1 MKIEDPYRMKIRG
14 VQGLS
19 VFERQ
24 KVKKIDW
31 SICLKKV
38 RLPCCLSK

>member
-1 MKIEDPYRMKIRG
+1 MKIEDPYRMKLRG
-14 VQGLS
+14 VQVLS
-19 VFERQ
+19 AFERHE
-24 KVKKIDW
+24 VKKIDS